1 MDVGGHGR
9 YNEPEEDGR
18 SGRHAVIGSWRS
30 GHSTAMFHAAS
41 TTLGSG
47 GFVFVLFVVA
57 AAALGIFGYLQG
69 QKRRQELEAMARQ
82 RGWSFSPDRDPEI
95 SYRFGSFPC
104 LERGANRYAYN
115 IMEGQERNWR
125 ICGFDYHYRTGSGKN
140 THHHHFSA
148 IVVHTGLPLQSLSI
162 RPEGIFDRISEFLGF
177 DDIDFESSEFSRRF
191 HVQGPDR
198 KWAFDVL
205 HQETMEFLLS
215 MPAFSIEMHGPHV
228 MAYRS
233 DRFSVRDYEDALQVL
248 VGILDRLPRYLLRE
262 MKGVD

>member
-1 MDVGGHGR
+1 
-9 YNEPEEDGR
+9 
-18 SGRHAVIGSWRS
+18 
-30 GHSTAMFHAAS
+30 MFHAAS

-47 GFVFVLFVVA
+47 GFVFVLFIVVA
-57 AAALGIFGYLQG
+57 LALGIFGYLQG

-82 RGWSFSPDRDPEI
+82 RGWSFSPDRNPAI

-104 LERGANRYAYN
+104 LERGADRYAYN
-115 IMEGQERNWR
+115 IMEGQEGNRR

-148 IVVHTGLPLQSLSI
+148 IVVDTALPLRPLSI
-162 RPEGIFDRISEFLGF
+162 RPEGFLDKISEFLGF
-177 DDIDFESSEFSRRF
+177 DDIDFESGEFSRRF

-233 DRFSVRDYEDALQVL
+233 DRFSVKDYEDALRVL
-248 VGILDRLPRYLLRE
+248 AGILDRLPRYLLRE